1 MVRKRVVVK
10 GIVQG
15 VGFRPFIWRIANEHN
30 LVGWVKNTTSG
41 VVIEVQG
48 KGEDIDAFIR
58 DIVDKKP
65 PLALIADVE
74 TKSIPTVE
82 GEETFKIIRSSDG
95 KPSIT
100 IIPPD
105 VAVCK
110 DCLREM
116 FDPTDRRYRYPY
128 INCTNCGPRFTI
140 IKDVPYDRDKTTMA
154 DWKMCDKCRAEYE
167 DPADRRFHAQ
177 PVACPEC
184 GPTYFLTDMMGNKV
198 EGDPFKMTAKL
209 LREGYIVAIKS
220 LGGYNLAVDATN
232 EEAVKKLRKRKKRPT
247 KPFAIMVKDLRHI
260 EDIVRLS
267 PEAKQHL
274 TSHKAPI
281 LLLPKYDDNIIAE
294 SVAPGQN
301 RLGVFL
307 PYTPVHHLLFHDGAP
322 PYLVMTSA
330 NVSGERIIYTDEEAY
345 AKLSDIADFILVGQR
360 EIHAFIDDS
369 VGTIFEGEYYH
380 IRRAR
385 GFVPYPIFLDVV
397 SDKVVISSGAD
408 MKGAFGIFKG
418 GYAILSQYLGD
429 LEAVSNGEGYR
440 KMLRHFMRLFQV
452 DRVDTLVI
460 DRHPMYFSRQ
470 YALQTVSAKE
480 VIEIYH
486 HHGHALSVMAE
497 YGKRRAIGLIMDGT
511 GYGKD
516 GTIWGSEMGMFDI
529 HDFDVMYHF
538 EPVPLVG
545 GDIATREVW
554 RLKKAFLNVIGEDS
568 QWLRLISSSYVPYS
582 RGMGRIFDTLSAIL
596 NIVEV
601 ATYEAEPAIM
611 LQQYAERSGDTAYYR
626 YSVSNGKVST
636 FYILSQAYREYKSGV
651 PREVVARRFHNTIA
665 NVLVDVAVDISKK
678 TGIKAVALSGGV
690 WQNLLLLEMVVNGLR
705 KRGLEPLIHRQV
717 SPSDEGISLGF
728 LYYGLNIGREE

>member
-48 KGEDIDAFIR
+48 KVEDIDAFIV

-82 GEETFKIIRSSDG
+82 GEELFKIIRSSDG

-110 DCLREM
+110 DCLREI
-116 FDPTDRRYRYPY
+116 FDPTDSRYRYPY

-184 GPTYFLTDMMGNKV
+184 GPTYFLTDMRGNKV

-330 NVSGERIIYTDEEAY
+330 NVSGERIIYADEEAY

-545 GDIATREVW
+545 GDIATLEVW

-690 WQNLLLLEMVVNGLR
+690 WQNLLLLEMVVNVLR